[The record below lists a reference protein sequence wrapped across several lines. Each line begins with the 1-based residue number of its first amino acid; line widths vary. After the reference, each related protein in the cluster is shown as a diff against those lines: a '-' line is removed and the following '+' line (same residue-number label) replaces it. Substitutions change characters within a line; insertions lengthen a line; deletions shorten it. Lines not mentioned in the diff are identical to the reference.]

1 MMFVKLI
8 MCLLLLALSYPA
20 FSDALSKQFDDKF
33 FNTLLWEGGTLTL
46 VTLPSVALLWCCK
59 KIVKPRSYR
68 MVFRSVAFLFGLLLV
83 SGAGGVWF
91 IG

>member
-1 MMFVKLI
+1 MFVKLVI
-8 MCLLLLALSYPA
+8 YLLLFALSYPA

-33 FNTLLWEGGTLTL
+33 FNTLLWEGGALTL
-46 VTLPSVALLWCCK
+46 LTLLSVALLWCCK
-59 KIVKPRSYR
+59 KVFKPRSYQ
-68 MVFRSVAFLFGLLLV
+68 MVFRSVAFLFGLLLI